1 MRFKSYPRSPFTD
14 TARKRGHL
22 RRKQAAERE
31 ALPLFSAQIA
41 AAHPGE
47 DEVMQ
52 RRAVAWNR
60 SQLEDRDRRAGNWR
74 GARRAIAVRPAR
86 ERAPIRRAWDRAP
99 FPANPSYLLDFLTQ
113 IDRGRVDLSDALYAS
128 RTDPSGQRYDRLTMR
143 ADQLDRLRA
152 FAAEH
157 GPTWRTAIAALWDT
171 DREPAWLTSLRVSH
185 GRHWLARVSLEDGR
199 VHV

>member
-41 AAHPGE
+41 AAQPGE
-47 DEVMQ
+47 DEVMH
-52 RRAVAWNR
+52 RRAIAWNR
-60 SQLEDRDRRAGNWR
+60 SQQEDRDRRAGNWR
-74 GARRAIAVRPAR
+74 RARRAIAVRPAR
-86 ERAPIRRAWDRAP
+86 ERALIRRAWDRAP
-99 FPANPSYLLDFLTQ
+99 FPADPSYLLDFLTQ
-113 IDRGRVDLSDALYAS
+113 IDRGRVDLADALYAS
-128 RTDPSGQRYDRLTMR
+128 RTDPSGRRYDWLTMR

-152 FAAEH
+152 FADKH
-157 GPTWRTAIAALWDT
+157 GPAWRDAIADLWDRN
-171 DREPAWLTSLRVSH
+171 REPAWLTSLRVSH
-185 GRHWLARVSLEDGR
+185 GRHWLALVSLEDGR